1 MKMRMR
7 MRTRK
12 CEWWNTLMSLPSLTD
27 QMWRFLSKLPEA
39 MNSPSGEK
47 ATLYTGSLN
56 NTELRK
62 TSESNRKKESVGRL
76 EEKKAGVPQTNEH

>member
-1 MKMRMR
+1 
-7 MRTRK
+7 
-12 CEWWNTLMSLPSLTD
+12 MSLPSLTD

-56 NTELRK
+56 NTEVRK
-62 TSESNRKKESVGRL
+62 TPESNRKKESVRKTRGKKGR
-76 EEKKAGVPQTNEH
+76 GPQSR